1 MSVTKGQ
8 QQARRVFAK
17 YCQDI
22 DHALGGYA
30 ISDEDGKQYIGNQF
44 CVVRYT
50 ETAIND
56 DIVKAS
62 VNCRK
67 AFKKFIDES
76 GAEWK
81 DIVSVD
87 DIKPVEGNKDL
98 LQISGNIYN
107 AKALRKMLKTF
118 VGKPALGIV
127 TEGSRNTK
135 PNVLHIMDV
144 RGNEGI
150 LLPLRIK

>member
-1 MSVTKGQ
+1 MITKQ
-8 QQARRVFAK
+8 QEQARRIFAK

-50 ETAIND
+50 ETVTDND
-56 DIVKAS
+56 IAKAC
-62 VNCRK
+62 VNCTK
-67 AFKKFIDES
+67 AFKNFIDEAR
-76 GAEWK
+76 AEWK

-87 DIKPVEGNKDL
+87 DIKPVADNKNL
-98 LQISGNIYN
+98 LQISGNLYN
-107 AKALRKMLKTF
+107 AKALKKMLKTF
-118 VGKPALGIV
+118 VGKPAVGVVAENKSNII
-127 TEGSRNTK
+127 
-135 PNVLHIMDV
+135 HIIDV

-150 LLPLRIK
+150 ILPCKK

>member
-1 MSVTKGQ
+1 MITKQ
-8 QQARRVFAK
+8 QEQARRIFAK

-50 ETAIND
+50 DTVTDND
-56 DIVKAS
+56 IAKAC
-62 VNCRK
+62 VNCTK
-67 AFKKFIDES
+67 AFKNFIDEAR
-76 GAEWK
+76 AEWK

-87 DIKPVEGNKDL
+87 DIKPVANNKNF
-98 LQISGNIYN
+98 LQISGNLYN
-107 AKALRKMLKTF
+107 AKALKKMLKTF
-118 VGKPALGIV
+118 VGKPAVGVVAENKSNII
-127 TEGSRNTK
+127 
-135 PNVLHIMDV
+135 HIIDV

-150 LLPLRIK
+150 ILPCKK

>member
-8 QQARRVFAK
+8 QQARRIFAK

-50 ETAIND
+50 ETVTND
-56 DIVKAS
+56 DIVRAS
-62 VNCRK
+62 VNCTK
-67 AFKKFIDES
+67 AFKNFIDEAA
-76 GAEWK
+76 AEWK

-87 DIKPVEGNKDL
+87 DIKLVEGDDNL
-98 LQISGNIYN
+98 LQISGNLYN
-107 AKALRKMLKTF
+107 AKALKKMLKTF
-118 VGKPALGIV
+118 VGKPAVGVVAENKSNII
-127 TEGSRNTK
+127 
-135 PNVLHIMDV
+135 HIIDV

-150 LLPLRIK
+150 ILPCKK

>member
-1 MSVTKGQ
+1 MITKQ
-8 QQARRVFAK
+8 QEQARRIFAK

-50 ETAIND
+50 DTVTDND
-56 DIVKAS
+56 IAKAC
-62 VNCRK
+62 VNCTK
-67 AFKKFIDES
+67 AFKTFIDEAR
-76 GAEWK
+76 AEWK

-87 DIKPVEGNKDL
+87 DIELVEGNKNL
-98 LQISGNIYN
+98 LQVSGNLYN
-107 AKALRKMLKTF
+107 AKALKKMLKTF
-118 VGKPALGIV
+118 VGKPAVGVVAENKSNII
-127 TEGSRNTK
+127 
-135 PNVLHIMDV
+135 HIIDV

-150 LLPLRIK
+150 ILPCKK

>member
-1 MSVTKGQ
+1 MITKQ
-8 QQARRVFAK
+8 QEQARRIFAK

-50 ETAIND
+50 DTVTDND
-56 DIVKAS
+56 IAKAC
-62 VNCRK
+62 VNCTK
-67 AFKKFIDES
+67 AFKTFIDEAR
-76 GAEWK
+76 AEWK

-87 DIKPVEGNKDL
+87 DIKPVEGNKNL
-98 LQISGNIYN
+98 LQVSGNLYN
-107 AKALRKMLKTF
+107 AKALKKMLKTF
-118 VGKPALGIV
+118 VGKPAVGVVAENKSNII
-127 TEGSRNTK
+127 
-135 PNVLHIMDV
+135 HIIDV

-150 LLPLRIK
+150 ILPCKK

>member
-1 MSVTKGQ
+1 MITKQ
-8 QQARRVFAK
+8 QEQARRIFAK

-62 VNCRK
+62 VNRTK

-76 GAEWK
+76 RAEWK

-87 DIKPVEGNKDL
+87 DIKPVEGSKNL
-98 LQISGNIYN
+98 IQISGNLYDAN
-107 AKALRKMLKTF
+107 ALKKMLKTF
-118 VGKPALGIV
+118 SGKPAVGIV
-127 TEGSRNTK
+127 TENKSNII
-135 PNVLHIMDV
+135 HIIDV

-150 LLPLRIK
+150 ILPYKK

>member
-1 MSVTKGQ
+1 MITKQ
-8 QQARRVFAK
+8 QEQARRIFAK

-50 ETAIND
+50 DTVTDND
-56 DIVKAS
+56 IAKAC
-62 VNCRK
+62 VNCTK
-67 AFKKFIDES
+67 AFKNFIDEAR
-76 GAEWK
+76 AEWK

-87 DIKPVEGNKDL
+87 DIKPVEGNKNL
-98 LQISGNIYN
+98 LQVSGNLYN
-107 AKALRKMLKTF
+107 AKALKKMLKTF
-118 VGKPALGIV
+118 VGKPAVGVVAENKSNII
-127 TEGSRNTK
+127 
-135 PNVLHIMDV
+135 HIIDV

-150 LLPLRIK
+150 ILPCKK

>member
-30 ISDEDGKQYIGNQF
+30 ISGEDGKQYIGNSF
-44 CVVRYT
+44 CVVRYKEAVT
-50 ETAIND
+50 ND
-56 DIVKAS
+56 DIAKAC
-62 VNCRK
+62 VDCTK

-76 GAEWK
+76 RAEWK
-81 DIVSVD
+81 DIISVD
-87 DIKPVEGNKDL
+87 DIELVEGNKNL
-98 LQISGNIYN
+98 LQVSGNLYN
-107 AKALRKMLKTF
+107 AKALKKMLKTF
-118 VGKPALGIV
+118 VGKPAVGIV
-127 TEGSRNTK
+127 TENKSNII
-135 PNVLHIMDV
+135 HIIDV

-150 LLPLRIK
+150 ILPYKK

>member
-1 MSVTKGQ
+1 MITKQ
-8 QQARRVFAK
+8 QEQARRIFAK

-50 ETAIND
+50 DTVTDND
-56 DIVKAS
+56 IAKAC
-62 VNCRK
+62 VNCTK
-67 AFKKFIDES
+67 AFKTFIDEAR
-76 GAEWK
+76 AEWK

-87 DIKPVEGNKDL
+87 DIKPVEGNKNL
-98 LQISGNIYN
+98 LQVSGNLYN
-107 AKALRKMLKTF
+107 AKALKKMLKTF
-118 VGKPALGIV
+118 VGKPAVGVVAENKSNII
-127 TEGSRNTK
+127 
-135 PNVLHIMDV
+135 HIIDV

-150 LLPLRIK
+150 ILPYKK

>member
-44 CVVRYT
+44 CVVRYA
-50 ETAIND
+50 ETVATND
-56 DIVKAS
+56 IAKAS
-62 VNCRK
+62 VNCTK
-67 AFKKFIDES
+67 AFKNFIDEAA
-76 GAEWK
+76 AEWK
-81 DIVSVD
+81 NIVSVE
-87 DIKPVEGNKDL
+87 DIKLVEGDDSL
-98 LQISGNIYN
+98 LQISGNLYN
-107 AKALRKMLKTF
+107 AKALKKMLKTF
-118 VGKPALGIV
+118 AGKPAVGIV
-127 TEGSRNTK
+127 TEGNRNTK

-144 RGNEGI
+144 LGNEGI
-150 LLPLRIK
+150 ILPLRRK

>member
-1 MSVTKGQ
+1 MITKQ
-8 QQARRVFAK
+8 QEQARRVFAK
-17 YCQDI
+17 YCQNI

-62 VNCRK
+62 VDCTK

-87 DIKPVEGNKDL
+87 DIKPVEGSKDL
-98 LQISGNIYN
+98 MQIAGNLYN
-107 AKALRKMLKTF
+107 AKALKKMLKTF
-118 VGKPALGIV
+118 SGKPAVGIV
-127 TEGSRNTK
+127 TESDRNTK

-144 RGNEGI
+144 LGNEGI
-150 LLPLRIK
+150 LLPIRIRS

>member
-1 MSVTKGQ
+1 MITKQ
-8 QQARRVFAK
+8 QEQARRIFAK

-44 CVVRYT
+44 CVARYKEAVT
-50 ETAIND
+50 ND
-56 DIVKAS
+56 DIAKAC
-62 VNCRK
+62 VDCTK

-76 GAEWK
+76 RAEWK

-87 DIKPVEGNKDL
+87 DIKPVANNKNL
-98 LQISGNIYN
+98 LQISGNLYN
-107 AKALRKMLKTF
+107 AKALKKMLKTF
-118 VGKPALGIV
+118 VGKPAVGIV
-127 TEGSRNTK
+127 TENKSNII
-135 PNVLHIMDV
+135 HIIDV

-150 LLPLRIK
+150 ILPYKK

>member
-30 ISDEDGKQYIGNQF
+30 ISDEDGKQYIGNSF
-44 CVVRYT
+44 CVVRYKEAVT
-50 ETAIND
+50 ND
-56 DIVKAS
+56 DIAKAC
-62 VNCRK
+62 VDCTK

-76 GAEWK
+76 RAEWK

-87 DIKPVEGNKDL
+87 DIELVEGNKNL
-98 LQISGNIYN
+98 LQVSGNLYN
-107 AKALRKMLKTF
+107 AKALKKMLKTF
-118 VGKPALGIV
+118 VGKPAVGIV
-127 TEGSRNTK
+127 TENKSNII
-135 PNVLHIMDV
+135 HIIDV

-150 LLPLRIK
+150 ILPYKK

>member
-22 DHALGGYA
+22 DHSLGGYA

-50 ETAIND
+50 ETVTND
-56 DIVKAS
+56 DIAKAS
-62 VNCRK
+62 VNCTK

-76 GAEWK
+76 RAEWK

-87 DIKPVEGNKDL
+87 DIEPVADNKNL
-98 LQISGNIYN
+98 LQISGNLYN
-107 AKALRKMLKTF
+107 AKALKKMLKTF
-118 VGKPALGIV
+118 VGKPAVGVVAENKSNII
-127 TEGSRNTK
+127 
-135 PNVLHIMDV
+135 HIIDV

-150 LLPLRIK
+150 ILPCKK

>member
-1 MSVTKGQ
+1 MITKQ
-8 QQARRVFAK
+8 QEQARRVFAK

-50 ETAIND
+50 DTVTDND
-56 DIVKAS
+56 IAKAC
-62 VNCRK
+62 VNCTK
-67 AFKKFIDES
+67 AFKNFIDEAR
-76 GAEWK
+76 AEWK

-87 DIKPVEGNKDL
+87 DIKPVANNKNL
-98 LQISGNIYN
+98 LQISGNLYN
-107 AKALRKMLKTF
+107 AKALKKMLKTF
-118 VGKPALGIV
+118 VGKPAVGVVAENKSNII
-127 TEGSRNTK
+127 
-135 PNVLHIMDV
+135 HIIDV

-150 LLPLRIK
+150 ILPCKK

>member
-1 MSVTKGQ
+1 MITKQ
-8 QQARRVFAK
+8 QEQARRIFAK

-50 ETAIND
+50 DTVTDND
-56 DIVKAS
+56 IAKAC
-62 VNCRK
+62 VNCTK
-67 AFKKFIDES
+67 AFKNFIDEAR
-76 GAEWK
+76 AEWK

-87 DIKPVEGNKDL
+87 DIELVEGNKNL
-98 LQISGNIYN
+98 LQVSGNLYN
-107 AKALRKMLKTF
+107 AKVLKKMLKTF
-118 VGKPALGIV
+118 VGKPAVGVVAENKSNII
-127 TEGSRNTK
+127 
-135 PNVLHIMDV
+135 HIIDV

-150 LLPLRIK
+150 ILPCKK

>member
-1 MSVTKGQ
+1 MITKQ
-8 QQARRVFAK
+8 QEQARRIFAK

-50 ETAIND
+50 ETVTDND
-56 DIVKAS
+56 IAKAC
-62 VNCRK
+62 VNCTK
-67 AFKKFIDES
+67 AFKNFIDEAR
-76 GAEWK
+76 AEWK

-87 DIKPVEGNKDL
+87 DIKPVANNKNL
-98 LQISGNIYN
+98 LQISGNLYN
-107 AKALRKMLKTF
+107 AKALKKMLKTF
-118 VGKPALGIV
+118 VGKPAVGVVAENKSNII
-127 TEGSRNTK
+127 
-135 PNVLHIMDV
+135 HIIDV

-150 LLPLRIK
+150 ILPCKK

>member
-1 MSVTKGQ
+1 MITKKQ
-8 QQARRVFAK
+8 EQARRVFAK

-56 DIVKAS
+56 DIAKAS
-62 VNCRK
+62 VNCTK
-67 AFKKFIDES
+67 AFKHVIYDTSLEF
-76 GAEWK
+76 K

-87 DIKPVEGNKDL
+87 DIKPVEGDNSL
-98 LQISGNIYN
+98 LEIAGNLYN
-107 AKALRKMLKTF
+107 AKALKKMLKTF
-118 VGKPALGIV
+118 VGKPVMGIA
-127 TEGSRNTK
+127 TK
-135 PNVLHIMDV
+135 KLNVLHILDTL
-144 RGNEGI
+144 GNEGI
-150 LLPLRIK
+150 LLPLRRRSE

>member
-1 MSVTKGQ
+1 MITKQ
-8 QQARRVFAK
+8 QKQARRIFAK

-50 ETAIND
+50 DTVTDND
-56 DIVKAS
+56 IAKAC
-62 VNCRK
+62 VNCTK
-67 AFKKFIDES
+67 AFKNFIDEAR
-76 GAEWK
+76 AEWK

-87 DIKPVEGNKDL
+87 DIKPVANNKNL
-98 LQISGNIYN
+98 LQISGNLYN
-107 AKALRKMLKTF
+107 AKALKKMLKTF
-118 VGKPALGIV
+118 VGKPAVGVVAENKSNII
-127 TEGSRNTK
+127 
-135 PNVLHIMDV
+135 HIIDV

-150 LLPLRIK
+150 ILPCKK

>member
-8 QQARRVFAK
+8 QQARRIFAK

-50 ETAIND
+50 ETVTND
-56 DIVKAS
+56 DIAKAC
-62 VNCRK
+62 VDCTK
-67 AFKKFIDES
+67 AFKNFIDEAR
-76 GAEWK
+76 AEWK

-87 DIKPVEGNKDL
+87 DIKPVANNKNL
-98 LQISGNIYN
+98 LQISGNLYN
-107 AKALRKMLKTF
+107 AKALKKMLKTF
-118 VGKPALGIV
+118 VGKPAVGIV
-127 TEGSRNTK
+127 TENKSNII
-135 PNVLHIMDV
+135 HIIDV

-150 LLPLRIK
+150 ILPYKK